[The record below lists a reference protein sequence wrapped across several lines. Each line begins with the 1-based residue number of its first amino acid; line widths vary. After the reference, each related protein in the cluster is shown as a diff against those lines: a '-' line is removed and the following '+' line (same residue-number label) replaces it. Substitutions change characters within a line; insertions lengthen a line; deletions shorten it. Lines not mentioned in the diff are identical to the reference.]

1 MRGKRRD
8 SMLLGKIGGIPLEL
22 EDEQVSKLVKM
33 FVKELV
39 ATSLD
44 MYSDE
49 ATMNK
54 ILETSMMMSQKIYE
68 TIEKMN
74 NVVDDTES
82 TT

>member
-1 MRGKRRD
+1 
-8 SMLLGKIGGIPLEL
+8 MLVGKIGGIPLEL

-39 ATSLD
+39 SASLD

-49 ATMNK
+49 DTMKK

-68 TIEKMN
+68 TMEKM

-82 TT
+82 TKLS